1 MNKSQKM
8 CPSEECVDKNKRD
21 VVKRCDSKCAT
32 DSFQE
37 PKTKDYSVS
46 RTIVNN
52 VDFILFC
59 FLFSKKQGS
68 L

>member
-1 MNKSQKM
+1 M
-8 CPSEECVDKNKRD
+8 DKNKRD
-21 VVKRCDSKCAT
+21 VFKRCDSKCAT
-32 DSFQE
+32 DSFQV